1 MGNAEFGIIVIIV
14 RVVDEDG
21 DVVIYSF
28 DGRID
33 IQF

>member
-14 RVVDEDG
+14 RAVDEDG

>member
-1 MGNAEFGIIVIIV
+1 MGNVEFGIIVIIV